1 MKSTKS
7 RHSDSLG
14 SRSTNWNWNFG
25 WARGSG
31 GALAPQLP
39 RTITHTHT
47 LTHAR
52 AGPKACGKKSWG
64 LSIWGCIYPGVY
76 LYRIRDSQIDKLP
89 EFGPNF
95 FSHPH
100 FDLPCWRAAASARLA
115 AAHPLEF
122 VPKNSNF
129 SIWEISGVF
138 YFQKNLFSE
147 ETRIMTQTIQE
158 FYKVQYY

>member
-1 MKSTKS
+1 MKSTES

-25 WARGSG
+25 CSRGGG

-39 RTITHTHT
+39 RTI
-47 LTHAR
+47 R

-64 LSIWGCIYPGVY
+64 LSIWGCINPGVY

-95 FSHPH
+95 FFHPH

-129 SIWEISGVF
+129 SIWGISGVF
-138 YFQKNLFSE
+138 YFQKNLFSG
-147 ETRIMTQTIQE
+147 ETRFMTQTILE
-158 FYKVQYY
+158 YYEVQYY